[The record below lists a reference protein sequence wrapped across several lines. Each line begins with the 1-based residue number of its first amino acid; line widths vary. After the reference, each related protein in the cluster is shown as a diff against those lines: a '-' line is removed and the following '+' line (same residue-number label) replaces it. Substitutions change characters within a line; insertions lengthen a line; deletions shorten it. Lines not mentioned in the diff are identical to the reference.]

1 MSQAKFT
8 NSARY
13 KCLEYLKKQSMDLYL
28 SYCGIEVCD
37 PSHAY
42 GPTERTEFLLH
53 YILSGKGVYTV
64 NGNTYHL
71 GKHQAF
77 LIYPNMTTFYQADS
91 DDPWTY
97 IWIGF
102 NGIKAENCLNYAD
115 FRRDKLINDFHNE
128 KALLDSV
135 DGILSNTQLTY
146 ASDLLRESYLLQFLA
161 TLIQEK
167 HQAQN
172 SEVTYDYPI
181 QVYVEHAMEFIEHNY
196 ASNIKVNDIANYVC
210 INRSHL
216 TRIFKAV
223 LSVSPQQYIINYR
236 LDKACTLLK
245 TTAYPIN
252 TIAAM
257 VGYEDPLTFSKVFK
271 AFRNESP
278 KAYRSNMDN
287 VILAQRKGE

>member
-37 PSHAY
+37 PGHAY

-53 YILSGKGVYTV
+53 YILDGKGTYTV

-71 GKHQAF
+71 GRHQAF
-77 LIYPNMTTFYQADS
+77 LIYPNTTTFYQADTEK
-91 DDPWTY
+91 PWTY

-102 NGIKAENCLNYAD
+102 SGIKAENCLHFAN
-115 FRRDKLINDFHNE
+115 FRRDQLVNEFHNE
-128 KALLDSV
+128 QALLDCV
-135 DGILSNTQLTY
+135 NNLLANTQLTY
-146 ASDLLRESYLLQFLA
+146 ASDLLRESCLLQFLA

-167 HQAQN
+167 HQTQDSPEN
-172 SEVTYDYPI
+172 YDYPI

-196 ASNIKVNDIANYVC
+196 ANNIKVNDIASYVC

-216 TRIFKAV
+216 TKIFKAV
-223 LSVSPQQYIINYR
+223 LNMSPQQYIINYR

-245 TTAYPIN
+245 TTSYPIS
-252 TIAAM
+252 TIASM
-257 VGYEDPLTFSKVFK
+257 VGYEDPLTFSKIFK

-278 KAYRSNMDN
+278 KSYRSGMDSL
-287 VILAQRKGE
+287 ILANHKGE